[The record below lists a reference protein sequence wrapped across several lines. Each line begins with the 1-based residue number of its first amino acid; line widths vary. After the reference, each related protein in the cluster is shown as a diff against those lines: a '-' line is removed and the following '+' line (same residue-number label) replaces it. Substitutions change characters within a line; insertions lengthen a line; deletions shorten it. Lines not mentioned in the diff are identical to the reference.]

1 MKRIFSIIL
10 LSVFSG
16 FLLSSFSIREN
27 PQDPPRG
34 KKTERHIELVKVD
47 DDGNK
52 TELDTIIH
60 GNAPFVWNGDTI
72 DGGKDLKWISKE
84 EFEMGDIHKNHDIN
98 FEYEFD
104 DDGEGN
110 FFVKKSGKNGNHII
124 MPPMAPG
131 TPFPPHAPHVM
142 MFRNNKSKNMIDLS
156 DPGIISYDKKLRKDG
171 TEKITIVRKQ
181 VDENKEVEMIFND
194 PAGKDVF
201 WHGSAPG
208 WKKTIRVIK
217 SDDGSTQIFEDD
229 KLIELKGGKGNATF
243 VTDDGKVIKIRENK
257 EGKEKQIE
265 VEVEEKIEKENK

>member
-34 KKTERHIELVKVD
+34 KKTERHIKMVKVD
-47 DDGNK
+47 EEGNK
-52 TELDTIIH
+52 TELDTVIH

-72 DGGKDLKWISKE
+72 GDGKDLKWISKE
-84 EFEMGDIHKNHDIN
+84 GFEMDDMHINHDIN

-110 FFVKKSGKNGNHII
+110 FFVMKSDKNGKHMI
-124 MPPMAPG
+124 MPPMAPDA
-131 TPFPPHAPHVM
+131 PFPPHAPHVM
-142 MFRNNKSKNMIDLS
+142 MFRNNKSKSVIDLS
-156 DPGIISYDKKLRKDG
+156 DPGIISYDKKLLKNG

-181 VDENKEVEMIFND
+181 VDENEEEEMIING
-194 PAGKDVF
+194 PAGGNVI
-201 WHGSAPG
+201 WHGDAPSR
-208 WKKTIRVIK
+208 KKTIKVIK

-229 KLIELKGGKGNATF
+229 KLIELKGEKGNATF
-243 VTDDGKVIKIRENK
+243 ITDDGKVIKIKENK

-265 VEVEEKIEKENK
+265 VEVEEKTEKENK